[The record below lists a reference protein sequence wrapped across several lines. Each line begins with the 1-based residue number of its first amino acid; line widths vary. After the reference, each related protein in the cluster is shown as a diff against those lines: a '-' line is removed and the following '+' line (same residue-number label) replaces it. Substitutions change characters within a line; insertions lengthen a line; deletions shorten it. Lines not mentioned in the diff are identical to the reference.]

1 VRSCLGSAS
10 VLLFIEHF
18 YVLGHEENSPYHIN
32 RRFSQTIMQN
42 HF

>member
-18 YVLGHEENSPYHIN
+18 YVLGYEENSQYHIN
-32 RRFSQTIMQN
+32 RRFSQTIM
-42 HF
+42 